1 MRLLAL
7 ALCVLLP
14 LPLAATE
21 ISFDAAWQQLQQV
34 SDKLKAQQ
42 QQVDRASA
50 EQASGDDLSLPSINI
65 AGSYTYLEQPIE
77 LDLRDLNPLA
87 AIDPA
92 TLPPALGGALAG
104 IPGHLFVTPF
114 TQQDVFRA
122 SLQALWPIY
131 TGGQVTAAQ
140 GILAAQVAEEQ
151 QAQILASRE
160 LFTQL
165 VDRYYGAIVANA
177 VLATQ
182 EQLVAALS
190 EHVAHAKSLEQ
201 QGQIA
206 VVERLNAEVALD
218 NAKVATASARR
229 QAQMAHIALDRMLK
243 LKVEPVSPL
252 FMLSGDPSL
261 PRLMELTLSQH
272 PALKLLAAKEQ
283 QAKGLEEMEKG
294 KYYPNVFLYG
304 NYNLYEDDSLFAK
317 VEPDWMVGV
326 GIKIPLVSRDGRSGK
341 VAAAK
346 SAILQARYTQAQ
358 TREDLSLLL
367 DQTYRQME
375 QAREEYQ
382 SLATT
387 EALASENLRLRSL
400 AFTQGLSTSLER
412 VDAQLTLTS
421 VATKRLAA
429 RYRYIQAYAHVMSIS
444 GQLDEFIA
452 RSRVLEKTNA
462 N

>member
-14 LPLAATE
+14 LPVIATE
-21 ISFDAAWQQLQQV
+21 LSFDAAWTQLQQV

-42 QQVDRASA
+42 QQLERANA
-50 EQASGDDLSLPSINI
+50 QQESGNDLSLPSINI
-65 AGSYTYLEQPIE
+65 AGSYTYLEKPIE

-87 AIDPA
+87 SLNPGS
-92 TLPPALGGALAG
+92 LPPAIGGAIAS
-104 IPGHLFVTPF
+104 IPSSLFVTPF

-131 TGGQVTAAQ
+131 TGGQVSAAQ

-151 QAQILASRE
+151 QAQLLASRE

-165 VDRYYGAIVANA
+165 VDRYYGAIVTKA
-177 VLATQ
+177 VLNTQ
-182 EQLVAALS
+182 EQLVVALT
-190 EHVAHAKSLEQ
+190 EHVSHAKALEQ

-206 VVERLNAEVALD
+206 AVERLNAEVALD

-229 QAQMAHIALDRMLK
+229 QVQMASIVLDRMLK
-243 LKVEPVSPL
+243 LSVTPSSPL
-252 FMLSGDPSL
+252 FILPQDPSL
-261 PRLMELTLSQH
+261 PRLMELTMTQH

-283 QAKGLEEMEKG
+283 QAKGLEDMEKG

-304 NYNLYEDDSLFAK
+304 NYSLYEDDSLMSQ

-326 GIKIPLVSRDGRSGK
+326 GVKIPLVSRDGRSGK

-387 EALASENLRLRSL
+387 ESLAKENLRLREL
-400 AFTQGLSTSLER
+400 AFNQGLSTSLER
-412 VDAQLTLTS
+412 VDAQLGLTS
-421 VATKRLAA
+421 VMTKRLAA
-429 RYRYIQAYAHVMSIS
+429 RYRYIQAYAHLMSIS

-452 RSRVLEKTNA
+452 RARVLEETNA